1 METQVS
7 SESGSGGQTRGSRVP
22 GLEAELCHVELEEEA
37 AGPGLEAELR
47 HVELEEEAAG
57 PGLGPPP
64 VQPGH
69 RPVQGGPEVIQTG
82 PWGPRRHPGDRQESG
97 EGEVRVQGCQ
107 GSQDDHVN

>member
-22 GLEAELCHVELEEEA
+22 GLEAKLCHVELEEEA
-37 AGPGLEAELR
+37 AGPGLEAELC

-82 PWGPRRHPGDRQESG
+82 PWGP
-97 EGEVRVQGCQ
+97 
-107 GSQDDHVN
+107 

>member
-37 AGPGLEAELR
+37 AGPGL
-47 HVELEEEAAG
+47 
-57 PGLGPPP
+57 GPPP

-69 RPVQGGPEVIQTG
+69 RAVQGGPEVIQTG
-82 PWGPRRHPGDRQESG
+82 PRGPRRHPGDRQESG